1 MKKIKNIN
9 KNLMLNTPYYLEI
22 YDSKF
27 DKTIIM
33 FILYDFDKK
42 MFFYGES
49 KIKEEYSFFNNTKI
63 TYQNKIPISKL
74 LFDKFLELNYK
85 NLCETNKN
93 IFLTLNGLE
102 EWVL

>member
-27 DKTIIM
+27 DKTIAM

-42 MFFYGES
+42 VFFYGES
-49 KIKEEYSFFNNTKI
+49 KIKDEYSFFNNTKI
-63 TYQNKIPISKL
+63 TYQNKIPISKM
-74 LFDKFLELNYK
+74 LFNNFLELSYS
-85 NLCETNKN
+85 NLIQTNKN
-93 IFLTLNGLE
+93 IFLSLNGLE
-102 EWVL
+102 EWIL